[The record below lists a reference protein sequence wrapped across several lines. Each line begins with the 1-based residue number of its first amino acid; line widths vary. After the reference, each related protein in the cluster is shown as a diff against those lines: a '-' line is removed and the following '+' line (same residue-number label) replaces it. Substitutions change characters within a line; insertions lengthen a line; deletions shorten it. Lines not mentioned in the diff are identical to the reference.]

1 MKKLYIKS
9 ELWFALTL
17 IVVYIAGTIVFD
29 NIASVFKTTNFLT
42 PLFYILLCTILLIWI
57 VKNKLNSKYGLCK
70 SPFKAKYFLFFTPLF
85 LLISINFW
93 FGCKP
98 NTNFFET
105 SIFIL
110 KMLCV
115 GFLEE
120 IIFRGFLFKAMEK
133 DNLKSAIIISSL
145 TFGFGHIIN
154 LFTGNLNILP
164 AILQICYATTT
175 GFLFVII
182 FHKGKTLLPCIAT
195 HSIFNSLSL
204 FANNLN
210 QITSTITAV
219 VIMILTITYSI
230 ILIKIMPKT
239 EQITTNQQV
248 SK

>member
-1 MKKLYIKS
+1 MKKLYMKS

-42 PLFYILLCTILLIWI
+42 PLFYIILCTILLIWI
-57 VKNKLNSKYGLCK
+57 VKNKLSSKYGLCK
-70 SPFKAKYFLFFTPLF
+70 SPFKAKHFLFFIPLVV
-85 LLISINFW
+85 LISINFW
-93 FGCKP
+93 FGFQSNC
-98 NTNFFET
+98 NFIQS

-110 KMLCV
+110 KMICV

-133 DNLKSAIIISSL
+133 ENLTSAIIVSSL

-154 LFTGNLNILP
+154 LFTGSLNLMST
-164 AILQICYATTT
+164 ILQICYATTT

-204 FANNLN
+204 FAVNPN
-210 QITSTITAV
+210 QITSIITAIV
-219 VIMILTITYSI
+219 MIILTLTYSVV
-230 ILIKIMPKT
+230 LIKIIPKQ
-239 EQITTNQQV
+239 ETTV
-248 SK
+248 KK